1 MKKNR
6 KKFWAS
12 QPDENNLHISVSV
25 SFSVACMQTFRIS
38 FVALGKQRKYAYT
51 QDRFLGNITIK
62 LIIYYWIFTRDVT
75 GCIHEVSHT
84 SNAWYA
90 ALESAQAYNDHSFR
104 WYDIKRHHQY
114 YWLLGVLV
122 YLIMEMLTNRTHYTM
137 ANYYF
142 SISK

>member
-1 MKKNR
+1 MVCLFTDWR
-6 KKFWAS
+6 KQLTHFSSGFFQCSLLADVSHFLCRTRKTK
-12 QPDENNLHISVSV
+12 EIRLHTRQISWKHHHK
-25 SFSVACMQTFRIS
+25 A
-38 FVALGKQRKYAYT
+38 
-51 QDRFLGNITIK
+51 
-62 LIIYYWIFTRDVT
+62 IIHYWIFTRDVT
-75 GCIHEVSHT
+75 SCIHEVSHT

-122 YLIMEMLTNRTHYTM
+122 CLIMEMLTNRTHYTV

-142 SISK
+142 SMSK